1 MLTFDQ
7 LFIGVQSSS
16 IEGISI
22 GNVGL
27 LGFIPTMSD
36 DLLVDLF
43 LKFG

>member
-7 LFIGVQSSS
+7 FFIGVQSSS